1 MTSEFRRRALLQG
14 AGISALALFAATAPG
29 EAARAASLSRPGAP
43 SAASAV
49 TGTSLRARYHM
60 TPPAGWLSDPQRPV
74 FTRGAYQLYYLHS
87 DVDNGDGGWDH
98 VSTTDGVDFTF
109 EGTVIPLQT
118 NLPTWTGCTLIDTDD
133 TAGYGAGAVIALA
146 TRPTGGVRKY
156 QEQYLFF
163 STDGGFTFT
172 ARPDPVIVNTDGRA
186 ATTDAEV
193 SNAEWFRDPKVAW
206 DAARS
211 EWVCV
216 IGRQRYAAFYTS
228 KNLVD
233 WTLQRNFDYPDHDL
247 GGIECP
253 DLFQITADDGTTHWV
268 LAGSMDAYNVGLP
281 CTYAYWTGS
290 WDGTFFTADDLTPQW
305 LDWGWDWYAAVTWP
319 AVEAPDTKRYGIG
332 WMNNWKYADRQVP
345 TDASDGYNGQNSIVR
360 EITLRRRS
368 AGGYAL
374 ISEPV
379 AALRSAAT
387 RTVPIADQSV
397 NGSTVLPYDG
407 RAYEIELDVTWSDAT
422 NVGVSVGR
430 SADATR
436 STNIGKAGGDL
447 YVDRARSDRA
457 GFALSPYT
465 RAAAPVDPATR
476 SSHLRILVDTQ
487 SVEVFVDDG
496 ATVLSN
502 QVNFDTGDTGIS
514 LFSDGGTATF
524 SGITIRE
531 YGGE

>member
-1 MTSEFRRRALLQG
+1 MTSEFQRRALFQG
-14 AGISALALFAATAPG
+14 AGIGALALFATAGPAG
-29 EAARAASLSRPGAP
+29 AARASAAALPASTA
-43 SAASAV
+43 AASAAAV
-49 TGTSLRARYHM
+49 SFRAKYHM

-109 EGTVIPLQT
+109 EGTVIPLET
-118 NLPTWTGCTLIDTDD
+118 DLPTWTGCTLIDTDD

-156 QEQYLFF
+156 QEQYLFW

-172 ARPDPVIVNTDGRA
+172 ARPEPVIVNNDGRA
-186 ATTDAEV
+186 ATTDAEI

-206 DAARS
+206 DDARN

-228 KNLVD
+228 KNLID

-268 LAGSMDAYNVGLP
+268 FSGSMDAYNEGLP

-319 AVEAPDTKRYGIG
+319 ANEAPTTKRYGIG
-332 WMNNWKYADRQVP
+332 WMNNWKYANRQVP
-345 TDASDGYNGQNSIVR
+345 TDTSDGYNGQNSIVR
-360 EITLRRRS
+360 EITLQKQSDGRYSLLS
-368 AGGYAL
+368 AP
-374 ISEPV
+374 I
-379 AALRSAAT
+379 AALRNAAT
-387 RTVPIADQSV
+387 GTVPIGSRSV
-397 NGSTVLPYDG
+397 DGSAVLPYNA
-407 RAYEIELDVTWSDAT
+407 RAYEIELDVAWTDAT
-422 NVGVSVGR
+422 DVGVSVGR
-430 SADATR
+430 SADGTR
-436 STNIGKAGGDL
+436 HTDIGKTGSDL
-447 YVDRARSDRA
+447 YVDRAASDRA
-457 GFALSPYT
+457 GFALAPYT
-465 RAAAPVDPATR
+465 RAVAPVPAATQAV
-476 SSHLRILVDTQ
+476 HLRILVDTQ
-487 SVEVFVDDG
+487 SVEVFVDAG
-496 ATVLSN
+496 SVVLSN
-502 QVNFDTGDTGIS
+502 QVDFDSGDTGIS
-514 LFSDGGTATF
+514 LYSVGGAATF
-524 SGITIRE
+524 SDIVIRE
-531 YGGE
+531 YGG